1 MPIPLLRC
9 PCWDFQIVIRSVS
22 YGKDGV
28 CCRDENVWFSILLD
42 AHQAF
47 WRDIQLQQVKPYLTF
62 IGSKPTIITLE
73 QDIKTCLK
81 LKLKNKSTRTTLS
94 NGVLLSWLLTLNVF
108 LTWIY
113 CFYCWFWTSKWRM
126 VMLRVHFNDR
136 YTSDHQKSDKDVFV
150 FTVAFQSILSRA
162 TNQFRES
169 LRKRFPWNWA
179 LVNK

>member
-94 NGVLLSWLLTLNVF
+94 NGVLLSWVLTLNVF

-136 YTSDHQKSDKDVFV
+136 YTSDHQKVWQGRVCFYSSLPEYSE
-150 FTVAFQSILSRA
+150 QSYKSISGISKKKISLKLS
-162 TNQFRES
+162 S
-169 LRKRFPWNWA
+169 SK
-179 LVNK
+179 